1 MSRVPKMRWHKTL
14 WKNNGHCWYCG
25 REAETVDHA
34 KPRSR
39 KGTNRNDNLVPA
51 CLRCNN
57 MKGDLFVREWRRMVR
72 ILVCRRLFSMG
83 IFIKEWEKFPIL
95 FFGEGNLTPLQWD

>member
-1 MSRVPKMRWHKTL
+1 MSRVPKLRWHKTL
-14 WKNNGHCWYCG
+14 WKMSGHCWYCG

-51 CLRCNN
+51 CLYCNN
-57 MKGDLFVREWRRMVR
+57 LKGDLKVSEFRRFVRM
-72 ILVCRRLFSMG
+72 LVARRLTALG
-83 IFIKEWEKFPIL
+83 IVVRDAQEIPVVFY
-95 FFGEGNLTPLQWD
+95 GEGNRAPFIY